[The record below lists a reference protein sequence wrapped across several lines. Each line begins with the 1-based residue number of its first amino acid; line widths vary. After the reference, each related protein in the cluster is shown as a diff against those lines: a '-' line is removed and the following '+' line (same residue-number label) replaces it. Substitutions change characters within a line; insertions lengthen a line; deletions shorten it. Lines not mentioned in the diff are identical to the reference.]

1 MSEELYTVEFA
12 ARRLKLHPTTIL
24 RFIRDGRL
32 AATKV
37 GKSYR
42 ILRSELDRLAGA
54 PATPGTPLG
63 DARVTSIVDVDGV
76 DADWARR
83 LAAMTTAALNARSQA
98 AGAAMRAD
106 VIHDPGNSHLKIVL
120 VGPPGDT
127 ATMLGLLQVW
137 LDA

>member
-42 ILRSELDRLAGA
+42 ILRSELDRLAG
-54 PATPGTPLG
+54 
-63 DARVTSIVDVDGV
+63 
-76 DADWARR
+76 RR
-83 LAAMTTAALNARSQA
+83 ARS
-98 AGAAMRAD
+98 
-106 VIHDPGNSHLKIVL
+106 
-120 VGPPGDT
+120 
-127 ATMLGLLQVW
+127 
-137 LDA
+137 